1 MKHRLLAALAA
12 AYLLGAHGAALAQ
25 RTRSMTPPIV
35 VEVVDGRL
43 LVSDPGYQL
52 GASQT
57 VTTWQIVTPG
67 WRFASG
73 SIRFSDA
80 GAPFNCGPY
89 AEGEAM
95 RCTTSGDGRGRYSYS
110 IALRDDSGRLVSL
123 PQPTIWIQND

>member
-1 MKHRLLAALAA
+1 MKHRLLAALVAMP
-12 AYLLGAHGAALAQ
+12 LLGVCLAASAQ
-25 RTRSMTPPIV
+25 GTRSMTPPIV

-43 LVSDPGYQL
+43 VVSDPGYQL
-52 GASQT
+52 SASQT
-57 VTTWQIVTPG
+57 VATWQIITPG

-80 GAPFNCGPY
+80 AAPFSCGPY

-95 RCTTSGDGRGRYSYS
+95 RCATSGDGRGRYSYS